1 MQLKRAEKEGVDE
14 TALAEAE
21 DVDATIELVV
31 ARVKEKT
38 EEQSRLAEARGR
50 VGRGDLV
57 QDAPWDAQ
65 RMVVPADHSYVHRHD
80 AHKRLESEE
89 GDSEITMNGL
99 HITKFTDFDASGADV
114 HDTLRR
120 KAGGASSDEE
130 SSADD
135 EHQAA
140 IAKSFVDA
148 AARQMDR
155 CYALHV
161 EGFVSLGDDFDQ
173 LRLTLLQEA
182 AGGEDLLDSKLCEDI
197 TAKLRKSWVATT
209 FPPGTSSSTPH
220 VEIAEK
226 YYRLHVR
233 KENDGEVV
241 DERTWGLSATREWFQ
256 DVEGQAHSEDEV
268 RRYDQ
273 GSFNGIYTAVHVDSE
288 TGHVEFMHDQRGF
301 PVYRNKCG
309 RYLYRTANED
319 PVAQR
324 WVFSRTWDPAPRDG
338 KPPRGVAST
347 RTGNGAVPT
356 GKQGWKGKP
365 PPRPLG
371 EPVREPSTHVITGTI
386 ELHIAELFMKPGFA
400 QDPKRRTNCVLPNGE
415 RAPKLEIHRAIETIE
430 YAGQALLDSTHKIT
444 DKEHPEYG
452 SRCVLTYNEAHARP
466 GTGAPEHKNQIN
478 FQTGVVQL
486 ADPLGRKHPFFEVE
500 ILSDGNPEIAIGLS
514 YLLGE
519 HATELEQQPGWYP
532 GSVGFHFDNCDL
544 CDGTGGVIV
553 PSIRGVDKDGKPQPL
568 QKGDKVQCGL
578 EWSAADGGFRS
589 DLDAHEVWFAVQR
602 KGDKMPTE
610 LSRRATLRGFPEGWI
625 GHEDAESP
633 LRRRLYPTIGMS
645 RCSGHGLAV
654 AVFLGAHQPGQA
666 IGKAYLPP
674 IETEQTAIR
683 TKHQHCSGMT
693 FRTVRQGGRT
703 YVVLCGLPDGATG
716 IQLRMDGLQ
725 EGMVLVQAGRK
736 RLTGKEGLLEG
747 SWLNYSAQK
756 ILEEV
761 ETLCAP
767 NPHDEVPEDDV
778 TLVFQGRFEA
788 LSEPNKDY
796 NAAHS

>member
-14 TALAEAE
+14 TALAEA
-21 DVDATIELVV
+21 DDADATIELVV
-31 ARVKEKT
+31 ARIKEKQ
-38 EEQSRLAEARGR
+38 EETLRLAEARSR

-57 QDAPWDAQ
+57 QDAPWDAN
-65 RMVVPADHSYVHRHD
+65 RMVVPVDHTYVHRDD
-80 AHKRLESEE
+80 AHKRLEE

-99 HITKFTDFDASGADV
+99 HIMTSTMTFSEFDASGADG
-114 HDTLRR
+114 HGTLRR
-120 KAGGASSDEE
+120 KFEGTFSEDE
-130 SSADD
+130 SSAD

-140 IAKSFVDA
+140 IAKPFVDA

-161 EGFVSLGDDFDQ
+161 GGFASLGDDFDQ
-173 LRLTLLQEA
+173 LRLKLLQEA
-182 AGGEDLLDSKLCEDI
+182 TAGEGQLDAKLCEEI

-209 FPPGTSSSTPH
+209 FPAGTSSSMSH

-241 DERTWGLSATREWFQ
+241 DERAWGLSTTREWFQ

-273 GSFNGIYTAVHVDSE
+273 GSFNGIYTAVQVDSE
-288 TGHVEFMHDQRGF
+288 NGHVEFRHDHGGF
-301 PVYRNKCG
+301 PVYQNECG
-309 RYLYRTANED
+309 RYLYRTFNED

-324 WVFSRTWDPAPRDG
+324 WVFSRTYDPAPRDG
-338 KPPRGVAST
+338 KPPRAVAST
-347 RTGNGAVPT
+347 RAGNGAVPT

-365 PPRPLG
+365 PPPPLG
-371 EPVREPSTHVITGTI
+371 KPVGEPSTNAITGTI
-386 ELHIAELFMKPGFA
+386 ELQIAELFMKPGFA
-400 QDPKRRTNCVLPNGE
+400 QDPKRRTECELRTGE
-415 RAPKLEIHRAIETIE
+415 RAHKLQIYRQSEIHE
-430 YAGQALLDSTHKIT
+430 YAVIT
-444 DKEHPEYG
+444 DTEHPEYG
-452 SRCVLTYNEAHARP
+452 SRCVLAYNEYHARP
-466 GTGAPEHKNQIN
+466 GTGAPEHKNQIHY
-478 FQTGVVQL
+478 QTGIVQL

-500 ILSDGNPEIAIGLS
+500 ILSDGNPEMAIGLS
-514 YLLGE
+514 YLLRE
-519 HATELEQQPGWYP
+519 HAAELEEQPGWYP
-532 GSVGFHFDNCDL
+532 GSVGFHFDTCDL
-544 CDGTGGVIV
+544 CDGTGGTIV
-553 PSIRGVDKDGKPQPL
+553 PTIRGVDKDGKPVPL

-589 DLDAHEVWFAVQR
+589 DLDVHEVWFAVQR

-625 GHEDAESP
+625 GHEDPESP
-633 LRRRLYPTIGMS
+633 LRRYLYPTIGMS

-654 AVFLGAHQPGQA
+654 KVFLGVNQPGQA

-674 IETEQTAIR
+674 IETEQTPII
-683 TKHQHCSGMT
+683 TKHRHCCGMT

-716 IQLRMDGLQ
+716 MQLRMDGLQ
-725 EGMVLVQAGRK
+725 EGMVLSQVGRK
-736 RLTGKEGLLEG
+736 RLTGQKGLLEG
-747 SWLNYSAQK
+747 SWRNYSVQR

-761 ETLCAP
+761 EMLCAP
-767 NPHDEVPEDDV
+767 NPHDELPEDDV
-778 TLVFQGRFEA
+778 TLFFQGRFEA